1 MCSVSFALASGA
13 LSATHSRSRMHFNIG
28 MFLISQATKA

>member
-13 LSATHSRSRMHFNIG
+13 LSATHSRSRIRVNMG